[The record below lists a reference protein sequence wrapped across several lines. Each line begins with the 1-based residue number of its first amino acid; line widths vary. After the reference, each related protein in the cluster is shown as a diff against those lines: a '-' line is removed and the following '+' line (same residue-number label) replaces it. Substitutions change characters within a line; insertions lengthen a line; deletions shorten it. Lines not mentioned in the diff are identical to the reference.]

1 VPGENY
7 SQSHDT
13 TEKAK
18 TQEKT
23 ELRRKFVMSEEEKM
37 VYILRKLVNA
47 DEYVIDQVYEFLLE
61 ADGEE

>member
-1 VPGENY
+1 
-7 SQSHDT
+7 
-13 TEKAK
+13 
-18 TQEKT
+18 
-23 ELRRKFVMSEEEKM
+23 MSEEEKM